1 MRLHRLGTKVY
12 SSVWVRLLEGTFWD
26 GWSNVFQLGVKHSPY
41 MSQSPKPSPNP
52 TVSLFSQPLS
62 VSAAAD
68 DFAGVSRLPLSSS
81 CLRSPAPIGLCT
93 VPASKLRTNSGLA
106 PPPLSLVP
114 GPQPLPADRARPG
127 FVECICSTKHKVSK
141 PQRPT
146 PALIR
151 ARDKSP
157 KRARERFL
165 EPPFS
170 GWGWDLVWGLFLL
183 NKQTFLWKA
192 HFLEFSYRCR
202 QPSPASELR
211 NHDDEFFWE
220 APLFVVVV
228 KLYVFCAQA
237 IIMNRA
243 MIIAHARMR
252 MSNSFG
258 CFVYSTQCKC

>member
-12 SSVWVRLLEGTFWD
+12 SSVWVRLLEGTFRD

-151 ARDKSP
+151 ARDK
-157 KRARERFL
+157 ARKGQLAGLQDFL
-165 EPPFS
+165 ERPPIS
-170 GWGWDLVWGLFLL
+170 GRGWALGWGLFLL
-183 NKQTFLWKA
+183 NKQTFLGKA
-192 HFLEFSYRCR
+192 QVLESSYLCQ
-202 QPSPASELR
+202 QPSQPK
-211 NHDDEFFWE
+211 W
-220 APLFVVVV
+220 V
-228 KLYVFCAQA
+228 
-237 IIMNRA
+237 
-243 MIIAHARMR
+243 
-252 MSNSFG
+252 
-258 CFVYSTQCKC
+258 T

>member
-12 SSVWVRLLEGTFWD
+12 SSVWVRLLEGTFRD

-151 ARDKSP
+151 ARDKAR
-157 KRARERFL
+157 KGRERDFWNPHSL
-165 EPPFS
+165 GGAGIWSGACFCWINKLFYGKHTSWNSPIAVASPPQQVNYVIMMMSFIERH
-170 GWGWDLVWGLFLL
+170 LFLL
-183 NKQTFLWKA
+183 CLWNYMFFVRK
-192 HFLEFSYRCR
+192 
-202 QPSPASELR
+202 PS
-211 NHDDEFFWE
+211 
-220 APLFVVVV
+220 
-228 KLYVFCAQA
+228 
-237 IIMNRA
+237 
-243 MIIAHARMR
+243 
-252 MSNSFG
+252 
-258 CFVYSTQCKC
+258 